1 MRPLLLIGMT
11 ALLLCTAGCSNPISK
26 LMDDWNGDAKN
37 LPQQATTQDAA
48 QPSAQS
54 DAQTRA
60 PSQTQAQ
67 TSALTPSQ
75 TQASAPAPA
84 SAPAAPPSPEPRIV
98 VDSLRHEMFLLPPNT
113 HGQIHGTEV
122 RMREGPSTNDVILGY
137 FDNGEYLSLIGSTD
151 GWYYVRRANGS
162 DGWVSADFCKKI

>member
-1 MRPLLLIGMT
+1 MRPILPIGLI
-11 ALLLCTAGCSNPISK
+11 ALLLFTAGCSNPISK

-37 LPQQATTQDAA
+37 PPQQTTTQDAA

-54 DAQTRA
+54 DAQTGA

-75 TQASAPAPA
+75 TQASAPAPT
-84 SAPAAPPSPEPRIV
+84 SAPVAPPSPEPRVV
-98 VDSLRHEMFLLPPNT
+98 VDSLRHEMFLLPPDT

-122 RMREGPSTNDVILGY
+122 RMREGPSTNDAILGY
-137 FDNGEYLSLIGSTD
+137 FDNHEYLSLIGSRD

>member
-1 MRPLLLIGMT
+1 MRPILPIGLI

-37 LPQQATTQDAA
+37 PPQQTTTQDA
-48 QPSAQS
+48 
-54 DAQTRA
+54 QTGA

-75 TQASAPAPA
+75 TQASAPTPA
-84 SAPAAPPSPEPRIV
+84 SAPAAPPSPEPRVV
-98 VDSLRHEMFLLPPNT
+98 VDSLRHEMFLLPPDT

-122 RMREGPSTNDVILGY
+122 RMREGPSTNDAILGY
-137 FDNGEYLSLIGSTD
+137 FDNHEYLSLIGSRD

>member
-37 LPQQATTQDAA
+37 PPQQATTQTQA
-48 QPSAQS
+48 QPSALP
-54 DAQTRA
+54 R
-60 PSQTQAQ
+60 SQ
-67 TSALTPSQ
+67 P
-75 TQASAPAPA
+75 QASAPAPA
-84 SAPAAPPSPEPRIV
+84 SPPTAPPSPEPRIV

-122 RMREGPSTNDVILGY
+122 RMREGPSTNDAILGY

>member
-37 LPQQATTQDAA
+37 PPQQATTQDAA

-67 TSALTPSQ
+67 TFALMPSQ

-84 SAPAAPPSPEPRIV
+84 SPPAAPPSPEPRIV

-122 RMREGPSTNDVILGY
+122 RMREGPSTNDAILGY
-137 FDNGEYLSLIGSTD
+137 FDNHEYLSLIGSRD

>member
-1 MRPLLLIGMT
+1 MRPLLLIGMA
-11 ALLLCTAGCSNPISK
+11 ALLLCSSGCANPITK
-26 LMDDWNGDAKN
+26 LIDDFNGTDTSA
-37 LPQQATTQDAA
+37 PQQTTPQDAT
-48 QPSAQS
+48 QPSAQN
-54 DAQTRA
+54 DAQA
-60 PSQTQAQ
+60 PVQTQTQ
-67 TSALTPSQ
+67 TQPSALTPSQ

-122 RMREGPSTNDVILGY
+122 RMREGPSTNDAILGY
-137 FDNGEYLSLIGSTD
+137 FDNGEYLSLIGRTD
-151 GWYYVRRANGS
+151 GWYFVRRANGS